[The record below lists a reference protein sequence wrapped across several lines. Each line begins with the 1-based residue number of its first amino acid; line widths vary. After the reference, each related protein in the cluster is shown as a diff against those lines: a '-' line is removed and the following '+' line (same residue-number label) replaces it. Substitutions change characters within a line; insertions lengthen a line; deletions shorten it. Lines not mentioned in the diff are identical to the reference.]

1 MPKYLTTKQAAE
13 RLGVHESTVRVYA
26 DTGKIRAIR
35 TPGGQRRYAV
45 DEYFSGAPAVVGYC
59 RVSSPS
65 QKDDLERQVQ
75 FLREHFP
82 NIEIVKDCASAIN
95 YKRKGL
101 KSVLGRCLRG
111 EKLQIVVAHRD
122 RLARFGFE
130 LIEWVVNECGG
141 SVLVLD
147 DTVRE
152 PERELTEDL
161 LTLLHVFSCRLYGLR
176 NYKSKKNKAVTDEI
190 TKAHAQS
197 LVRDLSVHLQRDDMA
212 SESEDCVP
220 RLHEN
225 KEVSAP

>member
-1 MPKYLTTKQAAE
+1 
-13 RLGVHESTVRVYA
+13 
-26 DTGKIRAIR
+26 
-35 TPGGQRRYAV
+35 
-45 DEYFSGAPAVVGYC
+45 
-59 RVSSPS
+59 VSSPF

-75 FLREHFP
+75 FLRERFP
-82 NIEIVKDCASAIN
+82 DIEIVKDCASAIN

-101 KSVLGRCLRG
+101 KSVLGRCLCG

-130 LIEWVVNECGG
+130 LIEWVINECGG

-161 LTLLHVFSCRLYGLR
+161 LTILHVFSCRVYGLG

-190 TKAHAQS
+190 TKSHAES
-197 LVRDLSVHLQRDDMA
+197 LVRDLSVHLQRDGVA
-212 SESEDCVP
+212 SESEDCVSK
-220 RLHEN
+220 RHGDQ
-225 KEVSAP
+225 EVPDS